1 MQAAVSQSGSGRRG
15 PVPKNLTRAI
25 ALISVA
31 GIIVSSVSLYH
42 HFGTTKTSFCTF
54 GESFN
59 CDLVNR
65 SSYSTVLGVPVAL
78 IGVIGYL
85 LILALATVYR
95 EKAETPAM
103 LLIASAGGLA
113 FALYLTYIEKFVL
126 QAWCVLCLAS
136 LLLIFCATALSTILL
151 KRSLSPHGEP

>member
-1 MQAAVSQSGSGRRG
+1 MQTAVSRSGSD
-15 PVPKNLTRAI
+15 PILKNLTRAV
-25 ALISVA
+25 ALISFA

-42 HFGTTKTSFCTF
+42 HFGTSKTSFCTF

-78 IGVIGYL
+78 VGFVGYL

-95 EKAETPAM
+95 QKAETPAM
-103 LLIASAGGLA
+103 LLITTGGGLA

-136 LLLIFCATALSTILL
+136 LALIFSAAVLSAILL
-151 KRSLSPHGEP
+151 KQSLSGHGEA

>member
-1 MQAAVSQSGSGRRG
+1 MQAAVSDSASD

-25 ALISVA
+25 AVVSFA
-31 GIIVSSVSLYH
+31 GILVSSISLYH
-42 HFGTTKTSFCTF
+42 HFGTSKTSFCTF

-65 SSYSTVLGVPVAL
+65 SSYSVLLGVPVAL
-78 IGVIGYL
+78 IGILGYL

-103 LLIASAGGLA
+103 LLIAAGSGLA

-126 QAWCVLCLAS
+126 QAWCVLCLGS
-136 LLLIFCATALSTILL
+136 LALILSAAVLSAILL
-151 KRSLSPHGEP
+151 KKSLSPHGKP

>member
-1 MQAAVSQSGSGRRG
+1 MQTAVSQSDPGHPR
-15 PVPKNLTRAI
+15 PPKNISRAI
-25 ALISVA
+25 ALICVA
-31 GIIVSSVSLYH
+31 GIIVSSISLYH
-42 HFGTTKTSFCTF
+42 HFGTSKTSFCTF

-65 SSYSTVLGVPVAL
+65 SRYSVVLGVPVAL
-78 IGVIGYL
+78 IGIIGYL

-103 LLIASAGGLA
+103 LLITTGGGLA

-136 LLLIFCATALSTILL
+136 MALIFSASVLSAILL
-151 KRSLSPHGEP
+151 KQSLSRHGEP